1 MGFISRKDTMKI
13 VVGFEGS
20 KACLSAL
27 KLAVK
32 FAKLFQARVL
42 VVGSQVGGAESPQ
55 EKIIA
60 AQKHL
65 SFAEELLTRHR
76 VAHETH
82 LLVRGNMPG
91 EDIVEFA
98 REQKAD
104 QIIIGIKRRS
114 KVGKLVFGSNAAYVV
129 LNAHCP
135 VVTTR

>member
-1 MGFISRKDTMKI
+1 MKI
-13 VVGFEGS
+13 VVGYEGS

-32 FAKLFQARVL
+32 YAKLCKAHVFVI
-42 VVGSQVGGAESPQ
+42 GSLVGGEDSPQ
-55 EKIIA
+55 EKIIE
-60 AQKHL
+60 AQKNL
-65 SFAEELLTRHR
+65 AFAEKLLTQNR
-76 VAHETH
+76 VACETR

-98 REQKAD
+98 KEQKAD
-104 QIIIGIKRRS
+104 QIVIGIKRLS

>member
-1 MGFISRKDTMKI
+1 MDFIPRKDTMKI
-13 VVGFEGS
+13 VVGYEGS
-20 KACLSAL
+20 KPCLKAL
-27 KLAVK
+27 KLAATY
-32 FAKLFQARVL
+32 AKTFKATVL
-42 VVGSQVGGAESPQ
+42 VLNSQVGGEDSPK
-55 EKIIA
+55 EEIIE

-65 SFAEELLTRHR
+65 AFAEELLTKNRI
-76 VAHETH
+76 ACETH

-98 REQKAD
+98 KEQKAD
-104 QIIIGIKRRS
+104 QIIIGIKRLS

>member
-1 MGFISRKDTMKI
+1 MKI
-13 VVGFEGS
+13 VVGYEGS

-32 FAKLFQARVL
+32 YAKPYKAHVL
-42 VVGSQVGGAESPQ
+42 VIGSLVGGEDSPQ
-55 EKIIA
+55 EKVIE

-65 SFAEELLTRHR
+65 AFAEELLTKNRI
-76 VAHETH
+76 ACETH

-98 REQKAD
+98 KEQNAD
-104 QIIIGIKRRS
+104 QIIVGIKHRS

-129 LNAHCP
+129 LHAHCP